1 MKKFN
6 QLFKEEA
13 PASDYKREKDSEDEV
28 KDIAPRSKEEED
40 FVTKHKV
47 NKIGHP
53 VAPDEQHTGD
63 RPKGKKGKAGAD
75 HKGAD
80 EKGEPILKT
89 YKDFTSKI
97 KEEVELIDEA
107 FKKGSL
113 KLKSGESVDVD
124 EATAKMLNNAL
135 GQLSGSNKKRME
147 TEAMKDKKSF
157 EAMVKF
163 AKAAA

>member
-47 NKIGHP
+47 NKVGHP
-53 VAPDEQHTGD
+53 VAP
-63 RPKGKKGKAGAD
+63 
-75 HKGAD
+75 
-80 EKGEPILKT
+80 
-89 YKDFTSKI
+89 
-97 KEEVELIDEA
+97 
-107 FKKGSL
+107 
-113 KLKSGESVDVD
+113 ESVNVD
-124 EATAKMLNNAL
+124 ETTAKMLNNAI